1 MTTDGRRPTADQD
14 RNDHRQPTAGGRR
27 KGINDQR
34 LPTISSMQSYSSF
47 TDCILE
53 GYQLREKLFAE
64 VIKSLGV
71 FFGYVIPSLNQLHAG
86 YRF

>member
-34 LPTISSMQSYSSF
+34 LPTISSMQSYSSL
-47 TDCILE
+47 TDCFFE
-53 GYQLREKLFAE
+53 GCQFCEKLFAKC
-64 VIKSLGV
+64 IKSLSV
-71 FFGYVIPSLNQLHAG
+71 FFINVVSSLNQFHTG
-86 YRF
+86 H